1 MNASENAPSK
11 EVPPSLPRNVKV
23 LGCASLLND
32 VASEMAYPLLP
43 QFLVAVL
50 GGNRFYLGIIEG
62 LAESVSSLVKLWS
75 GGWSDRV
82 RSRKGLVVFGYTLAA
97 AVRPLVGLLTAPWQL
112 MVVRAADRMGKGV
125 RTSPRDALI
134 ADSTDPSIRGRA
146 FGFHRAMD
154 HLGAAVGPLLAAAF
168 LLFWPEQLR
177 AMFLLTVIPGVLV
190 VLLLVWG
197 LRDERPARASK
208 VKVAGTPTL
217 HLGLRPFRRG
227 FRTYLAALVVFTLGN
242 SSDAFLLVRAA
253 ELGVPG
259 FALPL
264 LWCAFHVAKS
274 GGNLAGGR
282 LVDRF
287 GPRRLILLAWCFYA
301 GIYFAFAVATA
312 AWHVW
317 LLFVGY
323 ALYYALA
330 EPAEKTL
337 VAGLVPEQ
345 YRGLAFGWYHLAL
358 GIAVLPASVLF
369 GELYEEF
376 GPEIAFGSG
385 SLLALVAAAIL
396 LAVRENRPNAVGPGT
411 S

>member
-1 MNASENAPSK
+1 MNASENAPP
-11 EVPPSLPRNVKV
+11 EETPQSLPRNVKV
-23 LGCASLLND
+23 LGCVSLLND

-50 GGNRFYLGIIEG
+50 GGTRFHLGVIEG

-75 GGWSDRV
+75 GGRSDRV
-82 RSRKGLVVFGYTLAA
+82 RSRKGLVVFGYALAA
-97 AVRPLVGLLTAPWQL
+97 VVRPLIGLLTAPWQL
-112 MVVRAADRMGKGV
+112 MAARTADRVGKGV

-134 ADSTDPSIRGRA
+134 ADSTDPAIRGRA

-154 HLGAAVGPLLAAAF
+154 HLGAAIGPLLAAAF
-168 LLFWPEQLR
+168 LWFWPEQLR
-177 AMFLLTVIPGVLV
+177 ALFLLTVIPAVLV
-190 VLLLVWG
+190 VLLLAWG
-197 LRDERPARASK
+197 LREERGLRESDAK
-208 VKVAGTPTL
+208 VSSTPTL
-217 HLGLRPFRRG
+217 SLKPFG
-227 FRTYLAALVVFTLGN
+227 WSFRTYLAALVVFTLGN
-242 SSDAFLLVRAA
+242 SSDAFLLVRAT
-253 ELGVPG
+253 ELGVPN

-274 GGNLAGGR
+274 GGNLAGGQ

-287 GPRRLILLAWCFYA
+287 GPRRLIFLAWVFYA
-301 GIYFAFAVATA
+301 GIYFAFAVATR

-337 VAGLVPEQ
+337 VTGLVPTQ

-369 GELYEEF
+369 GELYQAL
-376 GPEIAFGSG
+376 GPAVAFGSG
-385 SLLALVAAAIL
+385 SLLAIVAAAII
-396 LAVRENRPNAVGPGT
+396 LAVRARQSP
-411 S
+411 